1 MPILTDET
9 EAMTQLRLMVQDT
22 VCPTL
27 TADELQ
33 WLLDK
38 KARRAYIWTATTAYK
53 IGDVVI
59 PTTNNRNG
67 HRYQIIAFDG
77 DGVSSAATEPSWST
91 SRDSTISD
99 GNITWQEVG
108 VEVDLWDLQAAACA
122 GWQMKAAKASPYEDF
137 KQGEQSFSDS
147 QLFDHCMKMARQYA
161 PVMIA

>member
-1 MPILTDET
+1 MPILIDE
-9 EAMTQLRLMVQDT
+9 ELAMTRLKAMVQDE

-27 TADELQ
+27 GATELQ
-33 WLLDK
+33 LLLDN
-38 KARRAYIWTATTAYK
+38 ARRAYIWTASTVYK

-99 GNITWQEVG
+99 GNVTWQEVG
-108 VEVDLWDLQAAACA
+108 MEVDLWDLQAAACA
-122 GWQMKAAKASPYEDF
+122 GWQMKLAKVSGNFKFASGD
-137 KQGEQSFSDS
+137 QSFDR
-147 QLFDHCMKMARQYA
+147 QQVFDHCQAMVRLYS